1 MYIKSMMFKILCLI
15 TVLLLKTT
23 FVLSDVI
30 NEINIKGNDRV
41 SSSTILN
48 FSELKKG
55 DDVDNNKLN
64 QSLKKLYETNFFED
78 VNLTIN
84 NNTLVITVK
93 EYPIIQEI
101 KILGIKRQKTVEE
114 IKDEI
119 SLKEKNSFNKAL
131 VKNDLNTILNIFK
144 RSGYYFVNTDVKI
157 EENSNNTVNIVY
169 EIDRGEKATISEI
182 KFIGDKKF
190 KDRKLH
196 SIITSEESRFWK
208 LISRGKYLNI
218 DKINLDKRLLKNFY
232 LNKGTIKLTLQ
243 MLTHLF

>member
-15 TVLLLKTT
+15 IILLLKTT

-41 SSSTILN
+41 STSTILN
-48 FSELKKG
+48 FTELKKG
-55 DDVDNNKLN
+55 DDVDNNRLN

-84 NNTLVITVK
+84 DNILVITVK

-119 SLKEKNSFNKAL
+119 S
-131 VKNDLNTILNIFK
+131 
-144 RSGYYFVNTDVKI
+144 
-157 EENSNNTVNIVY
+157 
-169 EIDRGEKATISEI
+169 
-182 KFIGDKKF
+182 
-190 KDRKLH
+190 
-196 SIITSEESRFWK
+196 
-208 LISRGKYLNI
+208 
-218 DKINLDKRLLKNFY
+218 
-232 LNKGTIKLTLQ
+232 
-243 MLTHLF
+243 